1 MSRRWLVILLILPSA
16 LLLYARES
24 DVRESD
30 SVKVYQGVALK
41 LDIAMPIL
49 EAARTAGKIQDY
61 ELAINV
67 RLLNRF
73 YPTLELGYALAE
85 CEADGAHHNGHGGF
99 ARLGVDLAVVK
110 KGVTENNF
118 MVGIR
123 FANALQNY
131 DLTDVK
137 QAVDYWPA
145 QRLNFYDQFRYDCW
159 GEVVA
164 GCQVFLWKGLHMGW
178 YGRIKLLM
186 TRNAK
191 PGQVMPY
198 YVPGLGYRK
207 DFNWGLNYYI
217 GYRF

>member
-1 MSRRWLVILLILPSA
+1 MWLILLLVPLSLIS
-16 LLLYARES
+16 YAREEQQV
-24 DVRESD
+24 DAD
-30 SVKVYQGVALK
+30 SIPVYQGLAVKVDL
-41 LDIAMPIL
+41 AMPIL
-49 EAARTAGKIQDY
+49 EAARTAGKIQNY
-61 ELAINV
+61 EVAINA

-73 YPTLELGYALAE
+73 YPTLELGYAMAE
-85 CEADGAHHNGHGGF
+85 CGADGGQHNGHGGF